1 MGHFE
6 TSEKEIRGILHC
18 HSRYSYDGKLTLSE
32 LRDLSISRGVKFICM
47 TEHTDDMT
55 SEVARAF
62 VRECDTLSDTTFKF
76 IPGFEVPYQ
85 VDEATGNHAHVL
97 MIGCREF
104 FKPYAPDHA
113 TLREW
118 SLHTPFVVLAHP
130 VRNDFVVDPGLL
142 EEIDALEVW
151 NQQYEGKR
159 VPRTRS
165 LALLSDL
172 RVKKPLLVAT
182 GGVDFHRIE
191 HFGTPQISM
200 SPDTFTE
207 GAILEK
213 LKTGAFTVH
222 SERTQFYGSLPNI
235 VEYTKEHT
243 RESAIS
249 VGVIEAGKWVNKM
262 LAEHNL
268 KLPKWLKQWV
278 RRGL

>member
-1 MGHFE
+1 ME
-6 TSEKEIRGILHC
+6 SQEKEIEIRGILHC
-18 HSRYSYDGKLTLSE
+18 HSTYSYDGKMTLRE
-32 LRDLSISRGVKFICM
+32 LRDLCIKRGVQFICM

-55 SEVARAF
+55 ADQARAF

-113 TLREW
+113 SLREW
-118 SLHTPFVVLAHP
+118 STHAQFVVLAHP
-130 VRNDFVVDPGLL
+130 VRNDFEVDPGLL

-151 NQQYEGKR
+151 SQQYEGKR

-165 LALLSDL
+165 LALLADL
-172 RVKKPLLVAT
+172 RKKKPLLVAT

-191 HFGTPQISM
+191 HFGSPLITM

-207 GAILEK
+207 GAIIEK
-213 LKTGAFTVH
+213 LKTGAFTVR
-222 SERTQFYGSLPNI
+222 SDRTQFFGSLPN
-235 VEYTKEHT
+235 VATYMEQNRT
-243 RESAIS
+243 ESAIS
-249 VGVIEAGKWVNKM
+249 VGIIEAGKWVNKT

-268 KLPKWLKQWV
+268 RLPKSLKQLV
-278 RRGL
+278 RKRL

>member
-1 MGHFE
+1 ME
-6 TSEKEIRGILHC
+6 EIKGILHS
-18 HSRYSYDGKLTLSE
+18 HSRYSYDGKLSLPD
-32 LRDLSISRGVKFICM
+32 LRALCISRGVKFVCM

-55 SEVARAF
+55 ADQARAF

-104 FKPYAPDHA
+104 FNQYAPTHA
-113 TLREW
+113 KLREW
-118 SLHTPFVVLAHP
+118 SEHTPFVVLAHP
-130 VRNDFVVDPGLL
+130 VRNDFEVDPGLL

-172 RVKKPLLVAT
+172 RIKKPLLVAT
-182 GGVDFHRIE
+182 GGVDFHRVE
-191 HFGTPQISM
+191 HFGSPLISM
-200 SPDTFTE
+200 APDTFTE

-213 LKTGAFTVH
+213 LKTGAFTVR
-222 SERTQFYGSLPNI
+222 SDRTEFFGSLPNVATYMEQHRI
-235 VEYTKEHT
+235 
-243 RESAIS
+243 ESAMS
-249 VGVIEAGKWVNKM
+249 VGIIEAGKWVNAK
-262 LAEHNL
+262 LAERNL
-268 KLPKWLKQWV
+268 RLPKWLKELI
-278 RRGL
+278 RRRL

>member
-1 MGHFE
+1 
-6 TSEKEIRGILHC
+6 
-18 HSRYSYDGKLTLSE
+18 
-32 LRDLSISRGVKFICM
+32 M

-55 SEVARAF
+55 PDQARAF

-85 VDEATGNHAHVL
+85 VDAATGNHAHVL

-104 FKPYAPDHA
+104 FNQYAPTHA
-113 TLREW
+113 KLREW
-118 SLHTPFVVLAHP
+118 TEHAPFVVLAHP
-130 VRNDFVVDPGLL
+130 VRNDFVVDLGLL

-165 LALLSDL
+165 LALLQDL
-172 RVKKPLLVAT
+172 RIKKLLLVAT

-191 HFGTPQISM
+191 HFGSPQISM

-207 GAILEK
+207 GAIIEK
-213 LKTGAFTVH
+213 LRTGAFTVH
-222 SERTQFYGSLPNI
+222 SDRTQFFGSLPN
-235 VEYTKEHT
+235 VATYMEQNRT
-243 RESAIS
+243 ESALS
-249 VGVIEAGKWVNKM
+249 VGIIEAGKWVNKT
-262 LAEHNL
+262 LAERNL